1 MELEAGLPRTATVVD
16 EVSTRLMTIE
26 ERAPQDDLVKNNN
39 RPQAEDANLV
49 DDLATMRTEIND
61 LLETRGSV
69 TWALAGIEE
78 RITKRDYESELI
90 DALLARLDDIHPQQ
104 NRQNDAN
111 GNFENQDQDG
121 PEFD

>member
-1 MELEAGLPRTATVVD
+1 
-16 EVSTRLMTIE
+16 MTIE
-26 ERAPQDDLVKNNN
+26 ERATQDDLVKSNN
-39 RPQAEDANLV
+39 RPQDEDANLV

>member
-26 ERAPQDDLVKNNN
+26 ERATQDDLVKSNN
-39 RPQAEDANLV
+39 RPQDEDANLV
-49 DDLATMRTEIND
+49 DDLATMRTESND

-78 RITKRDYESELI
+78 RITKRD
-90 DALLARLDDIHPQQ
+90 
-104 NRQNDAN
+104 
-111 GNFENQDQDG
+111 
-121 PEFD
+121 